1 MKSSLLSLISSL
13 MVSSLRLIE
22 RVLKSAQV
30 RWDEFEVMAEVLD
43 LFRGRSRV
51 KLTVLMG

>member
-1 MKSSLLSLISSL
+1 